1 MHCIFPK
8 QRVLGN
14 GRIDFLREFE
24 IVDPTSED
32 ANPNGPVVG
41 QEHVKDFGDPF
52 IPERVYN
59 GWKGKKD
66 FEMIKVVPEHKQGV
80 NGREE
85 IKRMQKNFWGFF

>member
-1 MHCIFPK
+1 MVDNC
-8 QRVLGN
+8 
-14 GRIDFLREFE
+14 RIDFLREFQ

-66 FEMIKVVPEHKQGV
+66 FEMIKVVPEYETGV
-80 NGREE
+80 NSRGG
-85 IKRMQKNFWGFF
+85 IKRMQRSF